1 MVGLAVFALLA
12 VGCQGQNVSAPTRQL
27 LNVKEEAQPVSQEA
41 AQAEAMAIPIFG
53 AAKLT
58 AAQQRLIKG
67 LILRHRVETL
77 TDKMKPVTQT
87 LSRILSEEKVDSQKL
102 REALAE
108 CQAIHNQ
115 VMLSHIPLMGA
126 IRGILSPNQQLAVAN
141 ALLASVDKPGVQ
153 AEVPATSEA
162 QSLPAMG
169 ERLVLTPTQ
178 KVLFAN
184 LKDMSVLTGTLRRAI
199 ATFMVN
205 GDDNA
210 LRQAILNDQERQ
222 VRLDAM
228 AAALESLT
236 AEQRQILLGSPLAS
250 VDTAPSGDKSAEKP
264 AESSATSESE
274 GSATPSAYQLSRHG
288 GAGARRGGGHGGATV
303 RRGGGYGGGYRG
315 HGGQRGRIGH
325 RGHGRHHRGNRGW
338 GGYWGSGYWAGAGV
352 DPFWWGTLPYVSS
365 RYLFLG
371 GMYYPFYIN
380 QGLYYPDLSSPYQ
393 RLGGQFMPVYQAVD
407 APTGLPTS
415 IAPTQAV
422 VVAAEE

>member
-1 MVGLAVFALLA
+1 MMFRNRTRPMVGLAVFALLA

-41 AQAEAMAIPIFG
+41 AQAEAMAIPILG

-126 IRGILSPNQQLAVAN
+126 VRGILSPNQQLAVAN

-184 LKDMSVLTGTLRRAI
+184 LKDMSALTGTLRQAI

-210 LRQAILNDQERQ
+210 LRQAILNDPERQ

-236 AEQRQILLGSPLAS
+236 AAQRQILLGSRLAS
-250 VDTAPSGDKSAEKP
+250 VDAEPSGEKSAEKP
-264 AESSATSESE
+264 AESIATSESE
-274 GSATPSAYQLSRHG
+274 GSATPSAYQLSR
-288 GAGARRGGGHGGATV
+288 HGGATV

-407 APTGLPTS
+407 APTDLPTS
-415 IAPTQAV
+415 IAPAQAV
-422 VVAAEE
+422 VVAAEQ